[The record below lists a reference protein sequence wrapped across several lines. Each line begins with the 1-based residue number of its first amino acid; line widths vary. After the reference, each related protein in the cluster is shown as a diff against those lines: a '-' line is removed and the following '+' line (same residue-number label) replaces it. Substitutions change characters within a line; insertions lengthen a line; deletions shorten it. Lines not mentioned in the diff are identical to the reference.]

1 MEPENPDMPEDPD
14 RQDEEVTPENLQ
26 EKLAAYQQAIKEE
39 YEVSSEADPENI
51 EEYTR
56 DFFKK
61 NVHIFA
67 AQIAHLAVHADSETV
82 RMNCSKYGIEAA
94 LADSRADGD
103 PMRDLLAEL
112 TKKEAK
118 A

>member
-1 MEPENPDMPEDPD
+1 VEPENHDMPEDPN
-14 RQDEEVTPENLQ
+14 ESITPENLQ

-61 NVHIFA
+61 NIHIFA
-67 AQIAHLAVHADSETV
+67 AQIAHLAIHAESETV

-94 LADSRADGD
+94 LADSRSDGD
-103 PMRDLLAEL
+103 PMRELLTEL
-112 TKKEAK
+112 TKSNTK

>member
-1 MEPENPDMPEDPD
+1 VEPNIPEDPND
-14 RQDEEVTPENLQ
+14 PVTPENLQ

-39 YEVSSEADPENI
+39 FEVSSEADPENI

-61 NVHIFA
+61 NIHIFA
-67 AQIAHLAVHADSETV
+67 AQIAHLAIAADSETV
-82 RMNCSKYGIEAA
+82 RLNASKYGIEAA

-112 TKKEAK
+112 TKPQKLRETI
-118 A
+118 